1 MSSLI
6 GYTRWHVPHLSAV
19 PFFTSFTGV
28 LQLGHARISSNS
40 ASIGTLETIAF
51 CAKIPLPM
59 RIFRA
64 ASIAFAAVLLL
75 APRSAL
81 AQKNSALAQNNSAL
95 AQNNSALAQTGAEA
109 YYDFLMA
116 RHLEAAGDSK
126 GAQAQLEKAVA
137 SDPKSAEVRA
147 ELAAFFL
154 RRDDGDNAERVAKDA
169 LQLGDDN
176 SEAHRVLGMLYAAK
190 SEDTGRGQAAQAQA
204 ADLVKQAIAHL
215 ERVVEN
221 PAGLTDLNLQYTLG
235 RLYTR
240 AGMADKAIASLT
252 RVVNE
257 NPLSVQG
264 RLSLAQAYVVAHDM
278 NNAIAALEEIV
289 EDEPRVANMLGQFQ
303 EQAGRLKD
311 AADSYTKAL
320 AVAPN
325 SRELKVRRIA
335 ALIGAKEFQRASEF
349 AAQAQMQHPDDLRF
363 PQLRAH
369 ALQQSGDSAR
379 AIAVLEPVARSNPN
393 DATTQL
399 ALADLYSNTGRK
411 ADAERTVRQ
420 LVTLEPGNADGLNYL
435 GYLLADSGKQ
445 LDEAIRLVRRAL
457 DIEPDNPNYLDSL
470 GWAYYRRGDYDQAEK
485 YLAPAAQQ
493 MPRNATVQEH
503 LGDILA
509 KRNRWADAIAAW
521 TRALQ
526 ADEGEVNK
534 AAVEK
539 KIADARGKVR

>member
-1 MSSLI
+1 MR
-6 GYTRWHVPHLSAV
+6 TRFVASVALGVALFVMPHA
-19 PFFTSFTGV
+19 
-28 LQLGHARISSNS
+28 
-40 ASIGTLETIAF
+40 
-51 CAKIPLPM
+51 
-59 RIFRA
+59 
-64 ASIAFAAVLLL
+64 AFAQI
-75 APRSAL
+75 SAD
-81 AQKNSALAQNNSAL
+81 
-95 AQNNSALAQTGAEA
+95 A

-116 RHLEAAGDSK
+116 RHLEAQGDSK

-137 SDPKSAEVRA
+137 ADPKSAEVRA
-147 ELAAFFL
+147 ELAAFHL
-154 RRDDGDNAERVAKDA
+154 RRDAADDAERVAKEA
-169 LQLGDDN
+169 LQLDEKS
-176 SEAHRVLGMLYAAK
+176 SEAHRVLGMLYAAR
-190 SEDTGRGQAAQAQA
+190 SEDTGRGQAAQNAA
-204 ADLVKQAIAHL
+204 ADSVRQAISHL
-215 ERVVEN
+215 ESVTDN

-240 AGMADKAIASLT
+240 NNQPDKAIQALT

-264 RLSLAQAYVVAHDM
+264 RLALAQAFVVARDI
-278 NNAIAALEEIV
+278 NSAIATLQEIV

-320 AVAPN
+320 SVAPN

-335 ALIGAKEFQRASEF
+335 ALLGAKDFQRASDF
-349 AAQAQMQHPDDLRF
+349 AGQGQTQHPDDLRF

-369 ALQQSGDSAR
+369 ALQQMGDSAG
-379 AIAVLEPVARSNPN
+379 AITVLEPVARTNPN

-399 ALADLYSNTGRK
+399 ALADLYSNAGRK
-411 ADAERTVRQ
+411 QEAERTVRQ
-420 LVTLEPGNADGLNYL
+420 LVALEPGNADALNYL
-435 GYLLADSGKQ
+435 GYLLADRGQQ

-457 DIEPDNPNYLDSL
+457 DIEPNNPNYLDSL

-485 YLAPAAQQ
+485 LLEPAAQQ

-503 LGDILA
+503 FGDILA

-526 ADEGEVNK
+526 GDEGDINK

>member
-6 GYTRWHVPHLSAV
+6 GYTRRHVPHLSAV

-28 LQLGHARISSNS
+28 LQLGQARISSNS

-59 RIFRA
+59 RTLRV
-64 ASIAFAAVLLL
+64 ASIALAAVLLL
-75 APRSAL
+75 APRA
-81 AQKNSALAQNNSAL
+81 ALAQN
-95 AQNNSALAQTGAEA
+95 GAEA

-116 RHLEAAGDSK
+116 RHLEASGDSK

-137 SDPKSAEVRA
+137 ADPKSAEVHA

-169 LQLGDDN
+169 LQLDDDS

-190 SEDTGRGQAAQAQA
+190 SEDTGRGQGAQAQA
-204 ADLVKQAIAHL
+204 TDLVKQAIAHL
-215 ERVVEN
+215 ERVTEN

-240 AGMADKAIASLT
+240 AGMADKAIAALT

-278 NNAIAALEEIV
+278 NNAILALEEIV
-289 EDEPRVANMLGQFQ
+289 DDEPRVANMLGQFQ

-320 AVAPN
+320 GVAPN

-335 ALIGAKEFQRASEF
+335 ALLGAKEFQRAAEF
-349 AAQAQMQHPDDLRF
+349 AAQAQMQHADDLRF

-369 ALQQSGDSAR
+369 ALQQMGDSAR
-379 AIAVLEPVARSNPN
+379 AITVLEPVARSNPN

-420 LVTLEPGNADGLNYL
+420 LVTLEPGNADALNYL
-435 GYLLADSGKQ
+435 GYLLADGGKQ

-457 DIEPDNPNYLDSL
+457 DIEPDTPNYLDSL

-485 YLAPAAQQ
+485 YVVPAAQQ

-526 ADEGEVNK
+526 GDEGDINK

>member
-1 MSSLI
+1 MCTL
-6 GYTRWHVPHLSAV
+6 RVA
-19 PFFTSFTGV
+19 FTTFG
-28 LQLGHARISSNS
+28 
-40 ASIGTLETIAF
+40 
-51 CAKIPLPM
+51 
-59 RIFRA
+59 A
-64 ASIAFAAVLLL
+64 ASLL
-75 APRSAL
+75 ALPGV
-81 AQKNSALAQNNSAL
+81 
-95 AQNNSALAQTGAEA
+95 ALAQTSGDA

-116 RHLEAAGDSK
+116 RHLEASGDAKS
-126 GAQAQLEKAVA
+126 AQAQLEKAVA
-137 SDPKSAEVRA
+137 EDPKSAEVRA
-147 ELAAFFL
+147 ELAAFYL
-154 RRDDGDNAERVAKDA
+154 RRDDGENAERVGKEA
-169 LQLGDDN
+169 LQLDDDS
-176 SEAHRVLGMLYAAK
+176 SEAHRVLGMLYAAR
-190 SEDTGRGQAAQAQA
+190 SEDTGRGQAAQTA
-204 ADLVKQAIAHL
+204 AAELVKQGIAHL
-215 ERVVEN
+215 ERVTEN

-240 AGMADKAIASLT
+240 SGQADKAIQALT

-278 NNAIAALEEIV
+278 NNAIRALEEIV
-289 EDEPRVANMLGQFQ
+289 DDEPRVANMLGQFQ

-335 ALIGAKEFQRASEF
+335 ALLGAKDFQRAAEF

-363 PQLRAH
+363 TQLRAN
-369 ALQQSGDSAR
+369 ALQQMGDLAR
-379 AIAVLEPVARSNPN
+379 AITVLEPAARANPN
-393 DATTQL
+393 DAATQL
-399 ALADLYSNTGRK
+399 ALADLYSNAARK
-411 ADAERTVRQ
+411 QDAERTVRQ
-420 LVTLEPGNADGLNYL
+420 LVALEPGNADALNYL

-457 DIEPDNPNYLDSL
+457 DIEPNNPNYLDSL

-485 YLAPAAQQ
+485 YIAPAAQQ
-493 MPRNATVQEH
+493 MSRNATVQEH
-503 LGDILA
+503 LGDVLA

-526 ADEGEVNK
+526 GDEGDINK

>member
-1 MSSLI
+1 MSIL
-6 GYTRWHVPHLSAV
+6 RVAV
-19 PFFTSFTGV
+19 AATATVVVALPGT
-28 LQLGHARISSNS
+28 AR
-40 ASIGTLETIAF
+40 
-51 CAKIPLPM
+51 
-59 RIFRA
+59 
-64 ASIAFAAVLLL
+64 
-75 APRSAL
+75 
-81 AQKNSALAQNNSAL
+81 AQ
-95 AQNNSALAQTGAEA
+95 AQTQAQAQVQLTPADA

-116 RHLEAAGDSK
+116 RHLEAAGDAK
-126 GAQAQLEKAVA
+126 GAESLLQKGVSA
-137 SDPKSAEVRA
+137 DPKSAEVRA
-147 ELAAFFL
+147 ELAAFYL
-154 RRDDGDNAERVAKDA
+154 RRDDNENAERVAKDA
-169 LQLGDDN
+169 LQLDDDN
-176 SEAHRVLGMLYAAK
+176 SEAHRVLGMLYAAR
-190 SEDTGRGQAAQAQA
+190 SEDTPRGQAGA
-204 ADLVKQAIAHL
+204 AASLDLVKQAIAHL
-215 ERVVEN
+215 EKVTEN

-240 AGMADKAIASLT
+240 NGQADKAVLALT

-264 RLSLAQAYVVAHDM
+264 RLALAQAYVVARDM
-278 NNAIAALEEIV
+278 NNAIATLEDIV
-289 EDEPRVANMLGQFQ
+289 DDEPRVANMLGQFQ

-335 ALIGAKEFQRASEF
+335 ALLGAKDYQRAADF

-369 ALQQSGDSAR
+369 ALQQTGDTAR
-379 AIAVLEPVARSNPN
+379 AIAVLEPVAKANPN

-399 ALADLYSNTGRK
+399 ALADLYANTGRK
-411 ADAERTVRQ
+411 QDAERTVRQ
-420 LVTLEPGNADGLNYL
+420 LVAFEPGNADALNYL

-445 LDEAIRLVRRAL
+445 LDEAIRMVRKAL
-457 DIEPDNPNYLDSL
+457 DIEPTNPNYLDSL

-485 YLAPAAQQ
+485 YVASAAQQ

-509 KRNRWADAIAAW
+509 KRGRWADAIAAW

-526 ADEGEVNK
+526 GDEGDINK
-534 AAVEK
+534 PAVEK

>member
-1 MSSLI
+1 MRTL
-6 GYTRWHVPHLSAV
+6 RVA
-19 PFFTSFTGV
+19 FTA
-28 LQLGHARISSNS
+28 LG
-40 ASIGTLETIAF
+40 
-51 CAKIPLPM
+51 
-59 RIFRA
+59 A
-64 ASIAFAAVLLL
+64 ALLL
-75 APRSAL
+75 AMPRV
-81 AQKNSALAQNNSAL
+81 
-95 AQNNSALAQTGAEA
+95 ALAQTSADA

-116 RHLEAAGDSK
+116 RHLEASGDAK
-126 GAQAQLEKAVA
+126 GAQAQLEKAVTE
-137 SDPKSAEVRA
+137 DPKSAEVRA
-147 ELAAFFL
+147 ELGAFFL
-154 RRDDGDNAERVAKDA
+154 RRDDGDNAERVAKEA
-169 LQLGDDN
+169 LQLDQDS
-176 SEAHRVLGMLYAAK
+176 SEAHRVLGMLYAAR
-190 SEDTGRGQAAQAQA
+190 SEDTGRGQAAQAA
-204 ADLVKQAIAHL
+204 AAELVKQAISHL
-215 ERVVEN
+215 ERVTEN

-240 AGMADKAIASLT
+240 NGQADKAIQALT

-278 NNAIAALEEIV
+278 NNAIRALEEIV
-289 EDEPRVANMLGQFQ
+289 DDEPRVANMLGQFQ

-335 ALIGAKEFQRASEF
+335 ALLGAKEYQRAAEF

-363 PQLRAH
+363 TQLRAH
-369 ALQQSGDSAR
+369 ALQQMGDLAR
-379 AIAVLEPVARSNPN
+379 AITVLEPAARTNPN

-399 ALADLYSNTGRK
+399 ALADLYSSSGRK
-411 ADAERTVRQ
+411 PDAERTVRQ
-420 LVTLEPGNADGLNYL
+420 LVALEPGNADALNYL
-435 GYLLADSGKQ
+435 GYLLADGGKQ

-457 DIEPDNPNYLDSL
+457 DLEPNNPNYLDSL

-485 YLAPAAQQ
+485 YIGPAAEQ

-503 LGDILA
+503 FGDVLA
-509 KRNRWADAIAAW
+509 KRNRWSDAIAAW

-526 ADEGEVNK
+526 GDEGDINK

>member
-1 MSSLI
+1 MRTL
-6 GYTRWHVPHLSAV
+6 RVA
-19 PFFTSFTGV
+19 FFALGV
-28 LQLGHARISSNS
+28 
-40 ASIGTLETIAF
+40 AS
-51 CAKIPLPM
+51 
-59 RIFRA
+59 
-64 ASIAFAAVLLL
+64 LL
-75 APRSAL
+75 AMPRA
-81 AQKNSALAQNNSAL
+81 
-95 AQNNSALAQTGAEA
+95 ALAQTSIDA

-116 RHLEAAGDSK
+116 RHLEASGDAK

-137 SDPKSAEVRA
+137 ADSNSAEVRA
-147 ELAAFFL
+147 ELAAFYL
-154 RRDDGDNAERVAKDA
+154 RRDDGDNAERVAKEA
-169 LQLGDDN
+169 LQLDDDN
-176 SEAHRVLGMLYAAK
+176 SEAHRVLGMMYAAR
-190 SEDTGRGQAAQAQA
+190 SEDTGRGQGAQA
-204 ADLVKQAIAHL
+204 AAAEMVKQSIVHL
-215 ERVVEN
+215 ERVTVN

-240 AGMADKAIASLT
+240 NGQADKAIQALT

-278 NNAIAALEEIV
+278 NNAIRALEEIV
-289 EDEPRVANMLGQFQ
+289 DDEPRVANMLGQFQ

-320 AVAPN
+320 GVAPN

-335 ALIGAKEFQRASEF
+335 ALLGAKDFQRAAEF

-363 PQLRAH
+363 TQLRAH
-369 ALQQSGDSAR
+369 ALEEMGDAAR
-379 AIAVLEPVARSNPN
+379 AITVLEPAAKANPSDVA
-393 DATTQL
+393 TQL
-399 ALADLYSNTGRK
+399 ALADLYSTAGRK
-411 ADAERTVRQ
+411 QDAERTVRQ
-420 LVTLEPGNADGLNYL
+420 LVALEPGNADALNYL

-457 DIEPDNPNYLDSL
+457 DLEPNNPNYFDSL

-485 YLAPAAQQ
+485 FIVSAAQQ

-503 LGDILA
+503 LGDVLA

-526 ADEGEVNK
+526 GDEGDINK
-534 AAVEK
+534 AVVEK